1 MEIDPNAQTDGD
13 GGPMG
18 LGSMFGGLGG
28 NTASTMEG
36 VQDEMQEGKGF
47 LSEIMGSIPG
57 IDEATSFG

>member
-1 MEIDPNAQTDGD
+1 
-13 GGPMG
+13 MG

-47 LSEIMGSIPG
+47 TALTNKKTQSV
-57 IDEATSFG
+57 

>member
-1 MEIDPNAQTDGD
+1 
-13 GGPMG
+13 MG